1 MLMVGTDLVEVERSL
16 AGGGLACPGCGGV
29 LGPWGHA
36 RSRSCRGAE
45 GPVWHRPRR
54 ARCGSC
60 GRTHVLL
67 AQVWLLRRADAACV
81 IGAALEARAT
91 GAGHRAIAAVL
102 GRPVSTVRGWL
113 RRFSTVSQDVRAFFT
128 RLLYALD
135 PAAPALVPRVGV
147 VGDAVEAIGR
157 AAAAGVLRLG
167 PAPPWEFAARA
178 SAGGLLS
185 PPSGWP
191 GRGVVSNTS

>member
-16 AGGGLACPGCGGV
+16 GCGELACPGCGGV

-36 RSRSCRGAE
+36 RSRSCRGAL
-45 GPVWHRPRR
+45 GPVRHRPRR

-67 AQVWLLRRADAACV
+67 AQVWLLRRADAVCV
-81 IGAALEARAT
+81 IGAALEANAT
-91 GAGHRAIAAVL
+91 GSGHRPIAVAL

-113 RRFSTVSQDVRAFFT
+113 RRFTIVSEEVRAFFT

-135 PAAPALVPRVGV
+135 PGGPGLLPRVGV
-147 VGDAVEAIGR
+147 VADAVEAIGR
-157 AAAAGVLRLG
+157 AGGAAVVRL
-167 PAPPWEFAARA
+167 APVAPWEFAARA
-178 SAGGLLS
+178 SAGLLLA
-185 PPSGWP
+185 PAVVA
-191 GRGVVSNTS
+191 VVSNTS

>member
-1 MLMVGTDLVEVERSL
+1 MLMVGTDPVGVERSL
-16 AGGGLACPGCGGV
+16 AGGELACPGCGGV

-36 RSRSCRGAE
+36 RSRSCRGAD
-45 GPVWHRPRR
+45 GPVRHRPRR

-91 GAGHRAIAAVL
+91 GAGHRRIAAAV

-113 RRFSTVSQDVRAFFT
+113 RRFTAVSEDVRAFFT

-135 PAAPALVPRVGV
+135 PGAPSLVPRVGV
-147 VGDAVEAIGR
+147 VADAVEAIGR
-157 AAAAGVLRLG
+157 AAGAAVARL
-167 PAPPWEFAARA
+167 APVTPWEFAARA
-178 SAGGLLS
+178 SAGGLLAPS
-185 PPSGWP
+185 PGAGGP
-191 GRGVVSNTS
+191 GVVSNTS

>member
-1 MLMVGTDLVEVERSL
+1 MLMVGTDPVEVERLLGS
-16 AGGGLACPGCGGV
+16 GGLGCPGCGGV

-36 RSRSCRGAE
+36 RSRSCRGAD

-91 GAGHRAIAAVL
+91 GAGHRPIATAL

-113 RRFSTVSQDVRAFFT
+113 RRFTAAAQDVRAFFT

-135 PAAPALVPRVGV
+135 PRASALVPQVGV

-157 AAAAGVLRLG
+157 AAGAAVVRLG
-167 PAPPWEFAARA
+167 PVPPWEFAARA
-178 SAGGLLS
+178 SAGLLLA
-185 PPSGWP
+185 
-191 GRGVVSNTS
+191 RAAVGVVSNTS